1 MKKSTGPVF
10 SAGGGHWVRPP
21 PITSRSGGGSP
32 VLASTELDEMQQ
44 LAQATKKF
52 LQFVERQRRR
62 DAGEPLLRASE

>member
-1 MKKSTGPVF
+1 MTSTGPVF
-10 SAGGGHWVRPP
+10 SAGGGHWVHPP